1 MVSSASTRSV
11 RDSVKSSIC
20 NTITEPIRTANN
32 KQQTMAKAQEDTYKA
47 RLFIENVL
55 ALRNQIDSMCQLDN
69 LVLLLLVHCLY
80 LFSSSE
86 RE

>member
-1 MVSSASTRSV
+1 MVSSASQSRS
-11 RDSVKSSIC
+11 RSEQPTTNNKQQ
-20 NTITEPIRTANN
+20 TTNN